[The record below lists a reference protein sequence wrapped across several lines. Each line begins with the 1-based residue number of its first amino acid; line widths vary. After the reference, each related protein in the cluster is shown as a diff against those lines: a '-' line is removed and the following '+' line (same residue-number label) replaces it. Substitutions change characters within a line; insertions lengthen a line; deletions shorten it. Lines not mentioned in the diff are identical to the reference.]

1 MEMTVMMYYI
11 GVDIGGTKVLSVLA
25 NKNGTILDQFQTKS
39 NTDNAETLF
48 DSVTQT
54 IDTLLKNNDVT
65 NTQLQTIGVGLPGLV
80 DSKEGVAV
88 YQSNIPWQNFP
99 ISKRLKEKYQTHVV
113 IDNDV
118 AVAAYSE
125 WHQEPT
131 SKTFVY
137 VTVST
142 GIAMTTIINGEIF
155 RGNGFAGELGQTF
168 FMHNGEYQRL
178 ENIISGPALRN
189 RYRAVTG
196 NKSLNTKDL
205 FNHYKDN
212 EDAKSIIDEAAQMMA
227 VALYQVN
234 ALIDPDTIVFGGSVI
249 THNPEYLEAIKQKL
263 SDMLLPDQAHILNR
277 MYISKAQNQQGARGA
292 VLQAIRIVS
301 NE

>member
-1 MEMTVMMYYI
+1 MKYYI
-11 GVDIGGTKVLSVLA
+11 GVDIDSTKILTVLMNE
-25 NKNGTILDQFQTKS
+25 NKEVIGDYQVA
-39 NTDNAETLF
+39 TDTSSEEHLF
-48 DSVTQT
+48 DSVV
-54 IDTLLKNNDVT
+54 ISIESLLQSKNMNHNDIT
-65 NTQLQTIGVGLPGLV
+65 AIGVGVPGLV
-80 DSKEGVAV
+80 NAKKGIAV

-99 ISKRLKEKYQTHVV
+99 VVKRMSDHFGNVRVT

-118 AVAAYSE
+118 AVAAYNE
-125 WHQEPT
+125 WHNVQS

-137 VTVST
+137 VTIST
-142 GIAMTTIINGEIF
+142 GIAITTIINGEIF

-196 NKSLNTKDL
+196 NGLLNTKDL

-212 EDAKSIIDEAAQMMA
+212 EDAKIIIDEAAQMMA

-277 MYISKAQNQQGARGA
+277 TYISKAQNQQGARGA
-292 VLQAIRIVS
+292 VLQAISKVS

>member
-1 MEMTVMMYYI
+1 MKYYI
-11 GVDIGGTKVLSVLA
+11 GVDIGGTKILTVVMNE
-25 NKNGTILDQFQTKS
+25 NKEVIGDYQVA
-39 NTDNAETLF
+39 TDTRSEEHLF
-48 DSVTQT
+48 DSVV
-54 IDTLLKNNDVT
+54 ISIESLLKSKNMNHNDIT
-65 NTQLQTIGVGLPGLV
+65 AIGVGVPGLV
-80 DSKEGVAV
+80 NAKKGIAV

-99 ISKRLKEKYQTHVV
+99 VVKRMSDHFGNVKVT

-118 AVAAYSE
+118 AVAAYNE
-125 WHQEPT
+125 WHNVQS

-137 VTVST
+137 VTIST
-142 GIAMTTIINGEIF
+142 GIAITTIINGEIF

-196 NKSLNTKDL
+196 NGRLNTKDL

-249 THNPEYLEAIKQKL
+249 THNPDYLETIKQKL

-292 VLQAIRIVS
+292 VLQAISKVS